1 MALPVFEVRL
11 GELFRADDQQVLRVL
26 LLGRLGEVE
35 RAGDY
40 DRPVDDDDLVVGDG
54 MPGVDVGR
62 DAGVRQ
68 KGGRRVL
75 LGLLALVEDC
85 LDLHAAPVGLEQGLG
100 DRGGGEGVG
109 LDEDLGASPVDLPD
123 DRVRCAVVGA
133 EIDLDRGVAD
143 VHVEGQSGVAA
154 EKKDEEEDDA
164 GRDET
169 AHTGSEARGRRKNPQ
184 AETRFQD
191 AVELEPHR

>member
-1 MALPVFEVRL
+1 M
-11 GELFRADDQQVLRVL
+11 DDQEVLRVL

-35 RAGDY
+35 RAGDH
-40 DRPVDDDDLVVGDG
+40 DRPVNEDDLVVGDSVLV
-54 MPGVDVGR
+54 VDVGR

-68 KGGRRVL
+68 KGRRRVL
-75 LGLLALVEDC
+75 LGLLALVENR
-85 LDLHAAPVGLEQGLG
+85 LDFHAAPVGFEQGLG

-109 LDEDLGASPVDLPD
+109 LDEDLGTGPVDLPD
-123 DRVRCAVVGA
+123 DGLRRAVVGA
-133 EIDLDRGVAD
+133 EIDLDRDVAD
-143 VHVEGQSGVAA
+143 VHVEGQGGGAA

-169 AHTGSEARGRRKNPQ
+169 AHTGSEARRRRKNPQ